1 MNEFRN
7 LAIGFLAAATM
18 ALLPIKAFSLEAAG
32 VLKRASD
39 AMGATDLRSLR
50 YVGSGSGA
58 LFGLAF
64 KSGAAWPVINLPR
77 YVRSINYET
86 ASYSEETTATR
97 AELRGGGGGLP
108 PFGQAGERRTNIF
121 VGGPF
126 AWNMAGTTTNPAALF
141 ATERVHELWI
151 TPHGAIKAAIRN
163 NATLEWKVQ
172 GGKSLAAV
180 SFAEPGRFTAT
191 VYINDK
197 YLVEKVESR
206 LPVPVLGETT
216 VVTNYSSYQ
225 SFGPIMFPM
234 QIRQTAGGHMVLNIT
249 VRETQPNT
257 AVNIA
262 VPESVKAPPPQR
274 VTTEKVAEGVW
285 FVAGGSHNSVA
296 IEMKDQM
303 LLVEAPNSD
312 GRMDAVLEAVGKLVP
327 GKAVRTV
334 VNTLNHFDHAG
345 GLRAAAAAGA
355 TIITQAQNKEYLE
368 RAFATRASISP
379 DNLTKSGKKARV
391 RGVGEKL
398 VLGEG
403 ERTVELHRIRGSTHN
418 DAFLMAWLPNEKL
431 LIEADAFNA
440 APKPPAQVNPLTL
453 NLVENIERLKLP
465 VERILPMHGGV
476 VPVAALYAA
485 IGRKP

>member
-1 MNEFRN
+1 MIEFRN
-7 LAIGFLAAATM
+7 LAIGCLGAATV
-18 ALLPIKAFSLEAAG
+18 ALLPVKAFALDAAG

-86 ASYSEETTATR
+86 ASYSEETTSTR

-108 PFGQAGERRTNIF
+108 PFGQAGERRTNTF
-121 VGGPF
+121 VSGPY
-126 AWNMAGTTTNPAALF
+126 AWNMAGTTANPALLAS
-141 ATERVHELWI
+141 TERVHELWI
-151 TPHGAIKAAIRN
+151 TPHGAIKAAMRN
-163 NATLEWKVQ
+163 NATLEWKAQ

-206 LPVPVLGETT
+206 LPVPVLGETN
-216 VVTNYSSYQ
+216 VVTSYSDYQ

-234 QIRQTAGGHMVLNIT
+234 QVRQTAGGHRVLDIT

-257 AVNIA
+257 AVNIT
-262 VPESVKAPPPQR
+262 VPDSVKAPQER

-296 IEMKDQM
+296 IEMKDQI

-312 GRMDAVLEAVGKLVP
+312 RRMDAVLEAVGKLVP

-345 GLRAAAAAGA
+345 GLRAAAAVGA
-355 TIITQAQNKEYLE
+355 TIITQAQNQAYFE
-368 RAFATRASISP
+368 RAFATRGSISP
-379 DNLTKSGKKARV
+379 DKLTQSREKARV

-418 DAFLMAWLPNEKL
+418 DAFLMAWLPKEKL
-431 LIEADAFNA
+431 LIEADAFNGT
-440 APKPPAQVNPLTL
+440 PKPPAQVNPLTL

-465 VERILPMHGGV
+465 VERILPIHGGMM
-476 VPVAALYAA
+476 PVAALYAA